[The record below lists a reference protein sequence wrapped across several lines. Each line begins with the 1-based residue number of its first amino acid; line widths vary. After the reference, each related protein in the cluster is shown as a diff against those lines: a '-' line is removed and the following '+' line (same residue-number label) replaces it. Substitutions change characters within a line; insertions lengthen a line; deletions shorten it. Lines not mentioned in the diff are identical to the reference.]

1 MPRGAAGGDRRRSDG
16 WRRGD
21 LLLLAAFAAAYLAHQ
36 VLWPARHLPRLTG
49 DVANYLAA
57 ARALAAGGSPFAV
70 HGFDYPPLLAFLVLP
85 LAPLDDLAAR
95 WVWFAVGQAA
105 LVVAAW
111 ATWRAAGGGREAAL
125 AVAATWA
132 LGGTAAVNLAIGQS
146 TPLLVAAIAV
156 ALALLPRRPGAAA
169 AWVGAAAALKLWP
182 GLLLA
187 AWLARPWRRGL
198 VVGAA
203 VTVLLVAGPIAWLA
217 ATERQPALPA
227 SSGYW
232 AGTPAPLNASLPATV
247 LRALDPPAPGEPL
260 PLTWTSGD
268 STAALLPAPWK
279 RRVAVGVGT
288 LFVLVAGGA
297 LLAPFL
303 RGGAAAPSVLAVA
316 ALASVAVVASPIG
329 WYHYQLAHFPAIALL
344 AAAYLAERRWRAL
357 AAFGALA
364 LLATHPEWLGFGR
377 YAARHG
383 WTAADPVWLYA
394 ATSLP
399 TAAGIALVAWLA
411 IEVRRRVRASPPLSP
426 GRRAAPSAAPTPPPS
441 PPSPLP
447 APPDRRPGA

>member
-1 MPRGAAGGDRRRSDG
+1 MGVYASLVPSRGGRRGEG
-16 WRRGD
+16 WRRRDG
-21 LLLLAAFAAAYLAHQ
+21 LLLAALGVVYLAHQ

-95 WVWFAVGQAA
+95 WAWFGVGQVA
-105 LVVAAW
+105 LLAAAW
-111 ATWRAAGGGREAAL
+111 GTWRAAGGGRQAAL

-146 TPLLVAAIAV
+146 TPLLLAAIAW
-156 ALALLPRRPGAAA
+156 ALALLPRRPGAAG
-169 AWVGAAAALKLWP
+169 AWIGLAAALKLWP

-203 VTVLLVAGPIAWLA
+203 LFALLVAGPVAWLA
-217 ATERQPALPA
+217 AAGRAPALPA

-232 AGTPAPLNASLPATV
+232 AGTPAPLNASLPAAV
-247 LRALDPPAPGEPL
+247 LRALDPPAPGGPL

-268 STAALLPAPWK
+268 STAALLPAAWK
-279 RRVAVGVGT
+279 RGVAVGVGGV
-288 LFVLVAGGA
+288 FVLVAAGA
-297 LLAPFL
+297 LLAPSL
-303 RGGAAAPSVLAVA
+303 ARRRPPPVLAVA

-329 WYHYQLAHFPAIALL
+329 WYHYQLAHFPAVALL
-344 AAAYLAERRWRAL
+344 AAGYLAERRWRPL
-357 AAFGALA
+357 AGFSALA
-364 LLATHPEWLGFGR
+364 LLATHPEWIGFGR

-383 WTAADPVWLYA
+383 WTAAEPAWLYA
-394 ATSLP
+394 ATTAP
-399 TAAGIALVAWLA
+399 TLAGVALVAWLVVA
-411 IEVRRRVRASPPLSP
+411 VRRSGDRPPRWTA
-426 GRRAAPSAAPTPPPS
+426 GTAA
-441 PPSPLP
+441 
-447 APPDRRPGA
+447 GA